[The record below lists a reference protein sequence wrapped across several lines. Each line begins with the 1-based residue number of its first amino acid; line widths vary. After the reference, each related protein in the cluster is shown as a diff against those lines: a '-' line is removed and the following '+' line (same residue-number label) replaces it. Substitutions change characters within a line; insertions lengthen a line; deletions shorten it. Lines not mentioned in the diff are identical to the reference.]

1 MEHQWGYIQWVYDY
15 NCDGDFVPLKTYG
28 TSMADFTMNKR
39 SLSLSLYIYR
49 QSCFNYQRQ
58 MWLIFVVPNYIIWM
72 DALMGWLMVGI
83 IGLSMTILWG

>member
-1 MEHQWGYIQWVYDY
+1 
-15 NCDGDFVPLKTYG
+15 
-28 TSMADFTMNKR
+28 
-39 SLSLSLYIYR
+39 
-49 QSCFNYQRQ
+49 